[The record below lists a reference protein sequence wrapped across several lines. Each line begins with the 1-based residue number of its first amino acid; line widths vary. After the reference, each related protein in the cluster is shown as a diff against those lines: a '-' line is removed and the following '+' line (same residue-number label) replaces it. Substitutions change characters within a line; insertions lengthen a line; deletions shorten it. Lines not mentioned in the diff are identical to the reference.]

1 MLRAPDPAGLTGA
14 VSGHFTAQDGHGIS
28 PSGKAGIL
36 ALQSALSLSAVIA
49 ASLSKISGRP
59 KFTST

>member
-1 MLRAPDPAGLTGA
+1 MTGA
-14 VSGHFTAQDGHGIS
+14 VSGHVTAQDGHGIS